1 MYGSIRFYK
10 QESKAPI
17 GIHGPLSATLLL
29 MQTTSNPLPVRVIN
43 ENVSQLEVAKYY
55 LKVEFAK
62 LFPDA
67 SVETIQS
74 GIDNLNDTKILPLL
88 EAISFTFHLNG
99 VHQNITRTGFIWKEE
114 EWDVSQLVMTGMDP
128 NVNKVIFNPEV
139 NGDSIKFKN
148 YLLKYFDENTETD
161 PEGLFSYKPSK
172 REIHFPKLIMNER
185 MGKILMLDGSH
196 RLTEM
201 LLNGVKT
208 VRAYVGH
215 PTGEIQDDDQK
226 IRVGDSTYILMTIA
240 YKKGTAAEKEAVLT
254 VVKQLVSR
262 SIDGKEA
269 IQKYWIDRQ
278 RDEEIKKAGKE
289 ILDNL

>member
-1 MYGSIRFYK
+1 
-10 QESKAPI
+10 
-17 GIHGPLSATLLL
+17 
-29 MQTTSNPLPVRVIN
+29 
-43 ENVSQLEVAKYY
+43 
-55 LKVEFAK
+55 
-62 LFPDA
+62 
-67 SVETIQS
+67 
-74 GIDNLNDTKILPLL
+74 
-88 EAISFTFHLNG
+88 
-99 VHQNITRTGFIWKEE
+99 
-114 EWDVSQLVMTGMDP
+114 
-128 NVNKVIFNPEV
+128 
-139 NGDSIKFKN
+139 
-148 YLLKYFDENTETD
+148 
-161 PEGLFSYKPSK
+161 
-172 REIHFPKLIMNER
+172 MNER

-269 IQKYWIDRQ
+269 I
-278 RDEEIKKAGKE
+278 
-289 ILDNL
+289 

>member
-1 MYGSIRFYK
+1 MSI
-10 QESKAPI
+10 
-17 GIHGPLSATLLL
+17 SATLLL
-29 MQTTSNPLPVRVIN
+29 MQTTPNPLPVRVIN

-62 LFPDA
+62 SFPDA
-67 SVETIQS
+67 SIETIQH
-74 GIDNLNDTKILPLL
+74 GIDNLKDAKIFPLL

-128 NVNKVIFNPEV
+128 NVNKVIFNPGV
-139 NGDSIKFKN
+139 NGDAIKFKN
-148 YLLKYFDENTETD
+148 YLLNYFAKNTETD

-185 MGKILMLDGSH
+185 MGKISMLDGSH

-201 LLNGVKT
+201 LLNDVKT
-208 VRAYVGH
+208 VHAYVGH
-215 PTGEIQDDDQK
+215 PTGEIKDEDQK
-226 IRVGDSTYILMTIA
+226 IRVGDSTFILMTIA
-240 YKKGTAAEKEAVLT
+240 YKKGTKVERDAVLT

-262 SIDGKEA
+262 STDGKEA
-269 IQKYWIDRQ
+269 IQKFWIDRQ
-278 RDEEIKKAGKE
+278 RDEEIKKAGIA
-289 ILDNL
+289 ILEDL